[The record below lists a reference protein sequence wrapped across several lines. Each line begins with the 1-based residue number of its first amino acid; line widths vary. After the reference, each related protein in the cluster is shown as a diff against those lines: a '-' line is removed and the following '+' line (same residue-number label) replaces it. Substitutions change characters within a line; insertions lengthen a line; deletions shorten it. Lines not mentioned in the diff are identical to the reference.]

1 MIDRD
6 RLEAIVR
13 EAGRIALA
21 GWPGDGHVLE
31 HWEKDPGSPVCTLDL
46 AVDEFLRR
54 ELSALLPSAGWL
66 SEETADSYHRT
77 ANELVWLVDPI
88 DGTRDFI
95 AGRPGW
101 AISVALVNTRRPL
114 LGYLYAPARAR
125 EAGGEFWFAEAGKG
139 AWRNGLRLSASQR
152 EALPGARVPAKKL
165 AAEDSDLVLVDQPNS
180 IALRMAMVG
189 ADEADIVATLRWG
202 FEWDIAAAGLI
213 AREAGAEVTDAFGQP
228 LNYNKHDPRAFGVL
242 CTSRAIHGAAVERL
256 AERAARFSVRTK
268 D

>member
-21 GWPGDGHVLE
+21 GWPGDGHALE
-31 HWEKDPGSPVCTLDL
+31 HWEKVPGSPVCTLDL
-46 AVDEFLRR
+46 EVDAFLRR

-66 SEETADSYHRT
+66 SEETADSHHRK
-77 ANELVWLVDPI
+77 AHELVWLVDPI

-114 LGYLYAPARAR
+114 LGYLFAPARKR
-125 EAGGEFWFAEAGKG
+125 EEGGEFWHAEAGKG
-139 AWRNGLRLSASQR
+139 SWRNGRRLQASHR

-165 AAEDSDLVLVDQPNS
+165 AAEDADLVLVDQPNS
-180 IALRMAMVG
+180 IALRMAMV
-189 ADEADIVATLRWG
+189 AANDADILATLRWG
-202 FEWDIAAAGLI
+202 YEWDIAAAGLI
-213 AREAGAEVTDAFGQP
+213 AREAGAEVTDAFGKP

-242 CTSRAIHGAAVERL
+242 CTSSAIHAAAVDRL
-256 AERAARFSVRTK
+256 AERAARFSVVPR